1 MEETLDDDEDIYEI
15 SNDFPFTK
23 MSLENPEP
31 ISNGIYFISLSL
43 NNKPLYVQLPKCSL
57 KNGIISNKK
66 EKYCDLLYN
75 LNEQKE
81 LIDWIEQMEISCKD
95 MIDNKKKLWFQS
107 ELTRD
112 DIDNMMSPFYRI
124 YRSGINILIRAYID
138 VNKHNGKS
146 KCLTYDENENEMD
159 ISSVD
164 NSHDIIPLLHIEGI
178 RFSSKIF
185 ELDIKLTQMMVMEN
199 IQKPIC
205 MIKKDLIKEN
215 DSSLGKELDKKTT
228 VSFVDAVTMVG
239 DNAKVNDNVK
249 VNIVEKNVLSKANEN
264 EVAVDANE
272 NEVAVDT
279 NENEV
284 AVAKNENEVAV
295 AKNENE
301 VAVDENEVTDNDEL
315 IEEVSL
321 DNLDT
326 LNKSE
331 ILELKKPNQVYYKIY
346 KAARRK
352 AKKMRQKAVE
362 AFLEAKQIKTKY
374 MLQHLDDSDDSAE
387 NSDDDNYKNNLNNS

>member
-1 MEETLDDDEDIYEI
+1 MEDTLDDEEVYEI
-15 SNDFPFTK
+15 NNDFPFTK

-43 NNKPLYVQLPKCSL
+43 NNKPLYVQLPKCSM

-124 YRSGINILIRAYID
+124 YRSGISILIRTYID
-138 VNKHNGKS
+138 VNKHNGKA

-159 ISSVD
+159 ISCVD
-164 NSHDIIPLLHIEGI
+164 SSHDIIPLLHIDGI

-205 MIKKDLIKEN
+205 MIKKDIIK
-215 DSSLGKELDKKTT
+215 
-228 VSFVDAVTMVG
+228 
-239 DNAKVNDNVK
+239 
-249 VNIVEKNVLSKANEN
+249 
-264 EVAVDANE
+264 
-272 NEVAVDT
+272 
-279 NENEV
+279 
-284 AVAKNENEVAV
+284 
-295 AKNENE
+295 
-301 VAVDENEVTDNDEL
+301 
-315 IEEVSL
+315 
-321 DNLDT
+321 
-326 LNKSE
+326 
-331 ILELKKPNQVYYKIY
+331 
-346 KAARRK
+346 
-352 AKKMRQKAVE
+352 
-362 AFLEAKQIKTKY
+362 
-374 MLQHLDDSDDSAE
+374 
-387 NSDDDNYKNNLNNS
+387 